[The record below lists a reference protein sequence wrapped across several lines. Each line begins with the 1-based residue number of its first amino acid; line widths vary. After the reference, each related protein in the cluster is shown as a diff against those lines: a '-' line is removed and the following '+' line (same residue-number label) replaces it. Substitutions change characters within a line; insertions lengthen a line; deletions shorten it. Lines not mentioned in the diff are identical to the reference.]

1 MQKTT
6 RLYLS
11 ILVPAMTLSWIFFKC
26 CYPFADFF
34 SDSYT
39 YIQAAADH
47 DSISYRPIGYSL
59 FLRLL
64 HALSASDTFLVTVQY
79 ALVQSACLLLFFY
92 LRRHCGLAGWAQWLV
107 AVFLVLD
114 PLVYYISNYVS
125 SDALFLALS
134 LGWLTLL
141 LQLVRHP
148 TWRALILQWIVLALI
163 FYTRYV
169 ALFYPIAAALTFL
182 MVRRSLLF
190 KVAAITGSIAVV
202 AAGVFYTRQLTLDQ
216 TGAPIF
222 SAFSGW
228 QMANNAL
235 HIYPWLR
242 PDTTGL
248 PSSADNEL
256 VRDVSQYFEKEG
268 ISRAAPAA
276 TTAYMWEVSSPL
288 HRFFNDYRR
297 RHSHDTGQVSYFIAW
312 NRVAPIFTQY
322 GYGLLQRHPIA
333 FGRYYLWP
341 SAQSFFLPPLD
352 VFAVYNEGKTTVDP
366 VAQHWF
372 GYHGARVKVQSATVQ
387 ATILAPF
394 PWAYLI
400 MNLAFLLV
408 CGFYFFSNL
417 RTSRPGNPSDPS
429 NPSDPDNP
437 LTPNPHTLHPG
448 FTPSLKVAAAYL
460 TVNACFNIFASP
472 SVFRYQVLPLILLF
486 IFTIIGLFYVSYPAY
501 LTNDKLRCNE

>member
-64 HALSASDTFLVTVQY
+64 HALSASDTLLVTVQY
-79 ALVQSACLLLFFY
+79 AFVQSACLLLFFY
-92 LRRHCGLAGWAQWLV
+92 LRRYGGLAGWAEWLV
-107 AVFLVLD
+107 AAFLVLD

-134 LGWLTLL
+134 LYWLTLL
-141 LQLVRHP
+141 LELVRRP

-169 ALFYPIAAALTFL
+169 ALFYPLAAALTFL
-182 MVRRSLLF
+182 MIRRSLLF
-190 KVAAITGSIAVV
+190 KVAAISGSIAVV
-202 AAGVFYTRQLTLDQ
+202 AAGVFYTRQLTLSQ

-235 HIYPWLR
+235 HIYPCLP
-242 PDTTGL
+242 PDTTGM
-248 PSSADNEL
+248 PSPADDEL
-256 VRDVSQYFEKEG
+256 VRDVSQYFEHNG
-268 ISRAAPAA
+268 PAISRAAPPA
-276 TTAYMWEVSSPL
+276 TTAYMWEESSPL
-288 HRFFNDYRR
+288 HRYFNDYRR
-297 RHSHDTGQVSYFIAW
+297 RYSHDSGQLSYFIAW
-312 NRVAPIFTQY
+312 NRVAPVFTQY
-322 GYGLLQRHPIA
+322 GYGLLRQHPIA

-366 VAQHWF
+366 VAQQWF
-372 GYHGARVKVQSATVQ
+372 GYRSGRVKFRSATVQ

-394 PWAYLI
+394 PWVYLTL
-400 MNLAFLLV
+400 NLGFLLV
-408 CGFYFFSNL
+408 CGIYFFSPL
-417 RTSRPGNPSDPS
+417 RDR
-429 NPSDPDNP
+429 
-437 LTPNPHTLHPG
+437 HPA
-448 FTPSLKVAAAYL
+448 FTASLKVAAAYL
-460 TVNACFNIFASP
+460 FANACFNIFASP

-486 IFTIIGLFYVSYPAY
+486 IFTIIGLFYVSFPAF

>member
-47 DSISYRPIGYSL
+47 DSISYRPIGYSV

-79 ALVQSACLLLFFY
+79 AFVQSACLLLFFY
-92 LRRHCGLAGWAQWLV
+92 LRRYGGLAGWAQWLV
-107 AVFLVLD
+107 AAFLVLD

-134 LGWLTLL
+134 LCWLTLL
-141 LQLVRHP
+141 LELVRRP
-148 TWRALILQWIVLALI
+148 TWGALILQWIVLALI

-169 ALFYPIAAALTFL
+169 ALFYPLAAALTFL
-182 MVRRSLLF
+182 MIRRSLLF
-190 KVAAITGSIAVV
+190 KVAAISGSIAVV
-202 AAGVFYTRQLTLDQ
+202 AAGVFYTRQLTLSQ

-235 HIYPWLR
+235 HIYPWLP
-242 PDTTGL
+242 PDTTGM
-248 PSSADNEL
+248 PSPADDEL
-256 VRDVSQYFEKEG
+256 VRDVTQYFEQVG
-268 ISRAAPAA
+268 RSRSAPAA
-276 TTAYMWEVSSPL
+276 TTAYMWEESSPL
-288 HRFFNDYRR
+288 HRYFNDYRR
-297 RHSHDTGQVSYFIAW
+297 RHSHDSGQLSYFIAW
-312 NRVAPIFTQY
+312 NRVAPVFTQY
-322 GYGLLQRHPIA
+322 GYGLLRRHPIA

-341 SAQSFFLPPLD
+341 SAKSFFLPPLD

-366 VAQHWF
+366 VAQQWF
-372 GYHGARVKVQSATVQ
+372 RYRSARVKLRSATVQ

-394 PWAYLI
+394 PWAYL
-400 MNLAFLLV
+400 MLNFGFLLV
-408 CGFYFFSNL
+408 CGIYFFSPL
-417 RTSRPGNPSDPS
+417 RALSASDPRH
-429 NPSDPDNP
+429 PS
-437 LTPNPHTLHPG
+437 
-448 FTPSLKVAAAYL
+448 FTASLKVASAYL
-460 TVNACFNIFASP
+460 FANACFNIFASP

>member
-1 MQKTT
+1 MQKTA

-11 ILVPAMTLSWIFFKC
+11 ILIPAMTLSWIFFKC

-47 DSISYRPIGYSL
+47 DSISYRPIGYPL

-92 LRRHCGLAGWAQWLV
+92 LRRYGGLTGWAQWLV
-107 AVFLVLD
+107 AGFLVLD

-134 LGWLTLL
+134 LCWLTLL
-141 LQLVRHP
+141 LELVRRP

-169 ALFYPIAAALTFL
+169 ALFYPVAAAITFL
-182 MVRRSLLF
+182 MIRRSLLF
-190 KVAAITGSIAVV
+190 KVVAISGSIAVV
-202 AAGVFYTRQLTLDQ
+202 AAGVFYTRQLTLSQ

-235 HIYPWLR
+235 HIYPWLP
-242 PDTTGL
+242 PDTTGM
-248 PSSADNEL
+248 PSSTDNEL
-256 VRDVSQYFEKEG
+256 VRDVSQYFEQPA

-276 TTAYMWEVSSPL
+276 TTAYMWEESSPL
-288 HRFFNDYRR
+288 HRYFNDFRR
-297 RHSHDTGQVSYFIAW
+297 RHSHDSGQLSYFIAW
-312 NRVAPIFTQY
+312 NRVAPVFTQY
-322 GYGLLQRHPIA
+322 GYGLMRRHPIA

-341 SAQSFFLPPLD
+341 SAESFFLPPLD

-366 VAQHWF
+366 VAQQWF
-372 GYHGARVKVQSATVQ
+372 GYRSGQVKLRSAAVQ
-387 ATILAPF
+387 AIILAPF
-394 PWAYLI
+394 PWVYL
-400 MNLAFLLV
+400 MLNLGFLLV
-408 CGFYFFSNL
+408 CGIYFCSPL
-417 RTSRPGNPSDPS
+417 RAR
-429 NPSDPDNP
+429 
-437 LTPNPHTLHPG
+437 HPP
-448 FTPSLKVAAAYL
+448 FTAYLKVAAAYL
-460 TVNACFNIFASP
+460 FANACFNIFASP
-472 SVFRYQVLPLILLF
+472 SVFRYQVLPLIMLF

-501 LTNDKLRCNE
+501 FANDKLRCNE

>member
-1 MQKTT
+1 MQKTA

-11 ILVPAMTLSWIFFKC
+11 ILVPAMTLSWIIFKC

-47 DSISYRPIGYSL
+47 GSISYRPIGYSL

-64 HALSASDTFLVTVQY
+64 HVLSASDTFLVCVQY

-92 LRRHCGLAGWAQWLV
+92 LRRYGGLTGWAQWLV
-107 AVFLVLD
+107 AAFLVLD
-114 PLVYYISNYVS
+114 PLVYFISNYVS

-134 LGWLTLL
+134 LCWLTLL
-141 LQLVRHP
+141 LELVRHP
-148 TWRALILQWIVLALI
+148 TWRALILQWIVLGLI

-202 AAGVFYTRQLTLDQ
+202 AAGVFYTRQLTLSQ

-235 HIYPWLR
+235 HIYPWLP
-242 PDTTGL
+242 PDTAGM
-248 PSSADNEL
+248 PSPADNEL
-256 VRDVSQYFEKEG
+256 VRDVSQYFEQPA
-268 ISRAAPAA
+268 ICRATSAA
-276 TTAYMWEVSSPL
+276 TTAYMWEESSPL
-288 HRFFNDYRR
+288 YRYFNEYRKGHSALRGTADSTTLDYF
-297 RHSHDTGQVSYFIAW
+297 TAW
-312 NRVAPIFTQY
+312 NRVAPVFTQY
-322 GYGLLQRHPIA
+322 GYSLLRRHPIA

-352 VFAVYNEGKTTVDP
+352 VFAVYNEGKMTVDP

-372 GYHGARVKVQSATVQ
+372 GYHSALVKVRSATVQ

-394 PWAYLI
+394 PWAYL
-400 MNLAFLLV
+400 MLNLGFLLV
-408 CGFYFFSNL
+408 CGFYFCFPLS
-417 RTSRPGNPSDPS
+417 TRPP
-429 NPSDPDNP
+429 
-437 LTPNPHTLHPG
+437 T
-448 FTPSLKVAAAYL
+448 FTASLKVAAAYL
-460 TVNACFNIFASP
+460 FANACFNIFASP

-486 IFTIIGLFYVSYPAY
+486 TFTIIGLFYVSYPAC
-501 LTNDKLRCNE
+501 LANDKLRCNE